1 MEKAIKRLFSET
13 AIYGL
18 STIIGRALNFLLVPL
33 YVYVFSDPKDYG
45 VVSILYSWVAFL
57 IVLLPLGMETAFYK
71 FSHDDKHSPA
81 AVYQNGLL
89 TIILFNVGFWLV
101 GSVTSPQIADWMLLK
116 GHSEYIIL
124 LLSIVCIDAIAA
136 LPLARLKNENK
147 AKNFALIQLTSIAVN
162 IISNVVLLLFFFDKS
177 TPEQG
182 VMYILISNLLASL
195 VKPLLL
201 YKDYLK
207 LRFTFDS
214 ELAKQMLL
222 YSIPLIFAGFAGII
236 NETIDRILLQNILY
250 DVKLEEWGNPQQA
263 IAYAEGQVGIYSACY
278 KLAMLVTIILQA
290 YRYAAEPFFFNNSKN
305 TDSKKM
311 YIKVMNYIVAAL
323 CVVFLGVALNLQLFK
338 YFIPNPAY
346 WEGLKVVPL
355 LLLANVFL
363 GIYIN
368 QSIWYKLTGLTKYG
382 AYIAIG
388 GAFLTI
394 SINYLFIPMYG
405 YMASAW
411 ATMLVYAAMMVASYI
426 WGQQHYPINYNVR
439 KFVLYFGSALVVFFA
454 LHYLALA
461 DGWLQFFVHNFAIA
475 LFVGGIVVM
484 ERGTKG

>member
-1 MEKAIKRLFSET
+1 
-13 AIYGL
+13 
-18 STIIGRALNFLLVPL
+18 
-33 YVYVFSDPKDYG
+33 
-45 VVSILYSWVAFL
+45 
-57 IVLLPLGMETAFYK
+57 
-71 FSHDDKHSPA
+71 
-81 AVYQNGLL
+81 
-89 TIILFNVGFWLV
+89 
-101 GSVTSPQIADWMLLK
+101 
-116 GHSEYIIL
+116 
-124 LLSIVCIDAIAA
+124 
-136 LPLARLKNENK
+136 
-147 AKNFALIQLTSIAVN
+147 
-162 IISNVVLLLFFFDKS
+162 
-177 TPEQG
+177 
-182 VMYILISNLLASL
+182 
-195 VKPLLL
+195 
-201 YKDYLK
+201 
-207 LRFTFDS
+207 
-214 ELAKQMLL
+214 
-222 YSIPLIFAGFAGII
+222 
-236 NETIDRILLQNILY
+236 TIDRILLQNILY
-250 DVKLEEWGNPQQA
+250 DVKLDELGNPQQA

-311 YIKVMNYIVAAL
+311 YIKVMNYIIAAL

-346 WEGLKVVPL
+346 WEGLKAVPL

-439 KFVLYFGSALVVFFA
+439 KFVLYFGSALAVFFA

-461 DGWLQFFVHNFAIA
+461 DGLLQFFVHNLAIA
-475 LFVGGIVVM
+475 LFVGGIVVV
-484 ERGTKG
+484 ERGTK